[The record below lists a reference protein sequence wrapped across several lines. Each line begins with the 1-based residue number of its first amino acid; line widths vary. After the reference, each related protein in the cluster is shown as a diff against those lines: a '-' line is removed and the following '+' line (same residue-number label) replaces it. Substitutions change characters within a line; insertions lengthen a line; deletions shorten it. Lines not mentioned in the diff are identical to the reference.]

1 MELRKA
7 YIDCERKRTEREIEK
22 ENKKLEN
29 GERTP
34 EQHKKVVI
42 LLRNELESKILN
54 LII

>member
-22 ENKKLEN
+22 ENKKLEI

-34 EQHKKVVI
+34 EQHKKIVI
-42 LLRNELESKILN
+42 FLRNELESKILH
-54 LII
+54 LIL

>member
-7 YIDCERKRTEREIEK
+7 YIECERKRTEREIER

-29 GERTP
+29 KERTP
-34 EQHKKVVI
+34 EQHMRIVI
-42 LLRNELESKILN
+42 FLRNELESKIIN